1 MLARLKVAKGDILYA
16 VEIGGGYLLTPH
28 DPEIA
33 EQIKLGKKFME
44 QYQEAFKA
52 LAK

>member
-1 MLARLKVAKGDILYA
+1 LRS
-16 VEIGGGYLLTPH
+16 GGYLLTPH